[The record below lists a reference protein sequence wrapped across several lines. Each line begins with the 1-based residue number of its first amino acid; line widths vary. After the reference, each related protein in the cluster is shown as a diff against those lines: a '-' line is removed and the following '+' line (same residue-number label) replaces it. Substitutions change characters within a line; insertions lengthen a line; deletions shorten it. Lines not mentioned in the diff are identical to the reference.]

1 MSFSENEHPRATD
14 GTFTEK
20 LGSAPELGLS
30 RTTAASAFQ
39 DFLGVEVTPHEDAE
53 VYGLPHVY
61 AGDPK
66 RDETY
71 VLGTEREAHAA
82 AKLAVERNL
91 WDVSS
96 SVLAEETGQSESVFE
111 EWSEDAYDRD
121 EVAAYQSE
129 IHELVTSRAEG
140 GVEGFTERFIEK
152 NGRGRVLAAWDFQ
165 EQSFESGG
173 ETYYVYRM
181 S

>member
-1 MSFSENEHPRATD
+1 MTFSENDHPRATD
-14 GTFTEK
+14 GTFAEK
-20 LGSAPELGLS
+20 VGSAPELGLS
-30 RTTAASAFQ
+30 RATAATAFQ
-39 DFLGVEVTPHEDAE
+39 EFLGVEVTPHEDAE
-53 VYGLPHVY
+53 VYGLSHVY

-71 VLGTEREAHAA
+71 IMGTERESHAA

-96 SVLAEETGQSESVFE
+96 SVLAEETGQPESLFE

-121 EVAAYQSE
+121 DVAAYQSE
-129 IHELVTSRAEG
+129 IRKIVASHAEG
-140 GVEGFTERFIEK
+140 GVEGFAERFVEK

-173 ETYYVYRM
+173 ETYYVYRV